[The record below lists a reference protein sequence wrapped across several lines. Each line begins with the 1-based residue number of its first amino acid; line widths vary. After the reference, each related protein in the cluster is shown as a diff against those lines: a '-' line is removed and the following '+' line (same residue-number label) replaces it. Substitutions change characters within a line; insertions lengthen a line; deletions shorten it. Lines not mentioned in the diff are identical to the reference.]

1 MAGYQKKHENT
12 DFIDLQQG
20 GIIYFTGSQN
30 TYLQILVLAAIMYM
44 EKRRKCFQS
53 VVLSISTNTVKQPE
67 AVKLEEALQNT
78 DPHLCPAGISYRGI
92 ASTKAWLWR
101 SLTCVKFC
109 TWQNPGRLHI
119 LVTVFSGRCSL
130 FVLHHNFCRV
140 SSRGQ
145 RALQWAPAL
154 PSCFGVA

>member
-1 MAGYQKKHENT
+1 MSLYKPQIHVAGYQKKHENT

-92 ASTKAWLWR
+92 ASTKA
-101 SLTCVKFC
+101 
-109 TWQNPGRLHI
+109 
-119 LVTVFSGRCSL
+119 
-130 FVLHHNFCRV
+130 
-140 SSRGQ
+140 
-145 RALQWAPAL
+145 
-154 PSCFGVA
+154 